1 MVIEDLIDFSYRS
14 TFSSRT
20 NLRSSKKKIIT
31 EKMIQ
36 LSVLNHNLMK
46 KTQAYE
52 RLNISDILIVFEGW
66 GRGNWVGIAFW
77 IT

>member
-20 NLRSSKKKIIT
+20 NLRSSKKIIIT

-46 KTQAYE
+46 KTEAYE

-66 GRGNWVGIAFW
+66 GRGNWVGIAF
-77 IT
+77 